1 VDPAACGRSQADGKK
16 LIVQYRELGL
26 KLTLAENTVEAG
38 LSAVRELL
46 VNNQLKIFKNL
57 ACFWR
62 ECRLYRRDEPGRV
75 VKENDHLM
83 DCLRYGVM
91 SGRKQMK
98 TKPVNAAPVMESR
111 NYGERGWMA

>member
-1 VDPAACGRSQADGKK
+1 MAGQ
-16 LIVQYRELGL
+16 LIAQYRDLGL
-26 KLTLAENTVEAG
+26 ELTPADNTVEAG
-38 LSAVRELL
+38 LSTVRELL

-62 ECRLYRRDEPGRV
+62 EFRLYRRDERGRV

-91 SGRKQMK
+91 SGREKMK
-98 TKPVNAAPVMESR
+98 TKPVKAAPVAESR
-111 NYGERGWMA
+111 KYSDRGWMA